1 MSASMNLLPSAK
13 VDLFSQSLHLP
24 CQVHNE
30 FDADNVETTSGP
42 QIFNAAQNAYGL
54 IIKIPATAR
63 GIHHRR
69 HKSVSEINCDEA
81 PGRSLNGAAD
91 ILDPPWVRLA
101 LAKNEPS
108 HDNSG
113 IEI

>member
-1 MSASMNLLPSAK
+1 MNLLPSAK
-13 VDLFSQSLHLP
+13 VELFSQSLHLP

-30 FDADNVETTSGP
+30 FDADNVETSSGP

-81 PGRSLNGAAD
+81 PG
-91 ILDPPWVRLA
+91 
-101 LAKNEPS
+101 
-108 HDNSG
+108 
-113 IEI
+113 

>member
-13 VDLFSQSLHLP
+13 VELFSQSLHLP

-30 FDADNVETTSGP
+30 FDADNVETASGP

-81 PGRSLNGAAD
+81 PG
-91 ILDPPWVRLA
+91 
-101 LAKNEPS
+101 
-108 HDNSG
+108 
-113 IEI
+113 